1 MPSDRKSHQW
11 NKVEGKSGNYTTRD
25 LVLERDMSNVI
36 HTSRGN
42 VKSGILLEPYT
53 GRTIHFQRG
62 TSDKTEGGSASNHD
76 GGIQIG
82 HVAAYAEAYRSGLD
96 GFTFQQRDA
105 YYNDPDVLLS
115 SQAEA
120 NNAKKDG
127 TAAEWLPSNKSF
139 RCDYASLQIGIK
151 AKYGLTVDRAEHDA
165 PAPSALHMPGRKNHL
180 HRPDQRACRVRRG
193 AGRHEAGYESA
204 GTSDVRLVADPT
216 VRLVRHHS
224 ASR

>member
-1 MPSDRKSHQW
+1 MPSTLTVATKPDTPSDRKSHQW

-25 LVLERDMSNVI
+25 LVLERDMGNVT
-36 HTSRGN
+36 HTSRGD

-62 TSDKTEGGSASNHD
+62 TSDKTEGSSASNHD

-96 GFTFQQRDA
+96 GLTFQQRDA

-151 AKYGLTVDRAEHDA
+151 AKYGLTVDRA
-165 PAPSALHMPGRKNHL
+165 
-180 HRPDQRACRVRRG
+180 CRVRRG